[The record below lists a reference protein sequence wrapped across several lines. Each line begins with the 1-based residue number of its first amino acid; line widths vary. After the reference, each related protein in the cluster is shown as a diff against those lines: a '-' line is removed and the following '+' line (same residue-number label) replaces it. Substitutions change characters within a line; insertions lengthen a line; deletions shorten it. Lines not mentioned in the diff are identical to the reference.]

1 VLSEAAVWLVRGKTG
16 LDNYRRERREEMEQ
30 RDPDFTDSGCFHDG
44 TEVLDVVIR
53 IHDMLLEDLPR
64 SDNITDGVLELVQRM
79 LKKVQVRPTA
89 FELVDMMEDT
99 FKKSQKHQI
108 SHKPHDSGK
117 AEASSPIRAQSLPA
131 PRHLPGTSKSKPVV
145 QSQSRGE
152 LSSGEFGSPTGYM
165 EDSFRITAEL
175 QSESPDAITGFE
187 EEMYHQSFDDDSAIL
202 SPHYRAVS
210 DPRTESEATENKG
223 SSTILESSRYLRGHD
238 EQFSSAF
245 SSSKIN
251 AAGSSMKNH
260 GKPLLSYADR
270 KRAMSDSPSNFANV
284 GGGFTYQTN
293 ASGIPSGSPVSSSVY
308 SPTIQATPA
317 IPLKNSYST
326 VSSMV
331 DSNVSDHNKD
341 KVVGVQQSS
350 QGSEVSRANDVSCGS
365 PVQAK
370 EKLPDLPYISFDEAY
385 KWRQKRRK
393 RSKEELCAEHVLE
406 RLNRRD
412 HVCIKYHLLWVTQLM
427 LVRSSLLITHRP

>member
-1 VLSEAAVWLVRGKTG
+1 MWVVRGKTG
-16 LDNYRRERREEMEQ
+16 LDNYRRERREKMEQ
-30 RDPDFTDSGCFHDG
+30 RDPDFTDLGCFHDG

-53 IHDMLLEDLPR
+53 THEMLLEDLPR

-131 PRHLPGTSKSKPVV
+131 PRHPPGTPRSRLVA

-152 LSSGEFGSPTGYM
+152 LRSGEFGSPTRYM
-165 EDSFRITAEL
+165 EDGLRITEEP

-187 EEMYHQSFDDDSAIL
+187 EEMYGQSFVDNSAIP
-202 SPHYRAVS
+202 SPHYRRVS
-210 DPRTESEATENKG
+210 KPRSESEATENWG
-223 SSTILESSRYLRGHD
+223 SSTILESPRYLRGYND
-238 EQFSSAF
+238 EYLSASSQ
-245 SSSKIN
+245 IN

-270 KRAMSDSPSNFANV
+270 KRAMSDSSRNFANI
-284 GGGFTYQTN
+284 GGSFAYQTN
-293 ASGIPSGSPVSSSVY
+293 ASRIPLGSLVPSNIY
-308 SPTIQATPA
+308 SPTIQVTPA
-317 IPLKNSYST
+317 NPFENGYSA

-331 DSNVSDHNKD
+331 DSDVSDHNKD
-341 KVVGVQQSS
+341 KAVVIQQSS
-350 QGSEVSRANDVSCGS
+350 QGSEVSRANDVSRGS
-365 PVQAK
+365 PVQAE
-370 EKLPDLPYISFDEAY
+370 EKSPDLPYISFDGAY
-385 KWRQKRRK
+385 KWRQKRKK
-393 RSKEELCAEHVLE
+393 RSREELCAEYVLE

-412 HVCIKYHLLWVTQLM
+412 HVCMKYPLLWVTQLIII
-427 LVRSSLLITHRP
+427 RYSLLITHRP

>member
-1 VLSEAAVWLVRGKTG
+1 MWVVRGKIG
-16 LDNYRRERREEMEQ
+16 LDNYRSERREEMEQ
-30 RDPDFTDSGCFHDG
+30 RDSDFTDLGCFHDG
-44 TEVLDVVIR
+44 TEVLDIVIR
-53 IHDMLLEDLPR
+53 THDMLLEDLPR

-131 PRHLPGTSKSKPVV
+131 PRHPPGTLRNRPVV
-145 QSQSRGE
+145 QSQPRGE

-165 EDSFRITAEL
+165 EDGLRITEEP

-187 EEMYHQSFDDDSAIL
+187 KEMYHQSLDDDSAIL
-202 SPHYRAVS
+202 SPHYWGIS
-210 DPRTESEATENKG
+210 NPRTESEATENWEL
-223 SSTILESSRYLRGHD
+223 STILESSRCLRGHD
-238 EQFSSAF
+238 EQFPSAF
-245 SSSKIN
+245 SSSQIN

-260 GKPLLSYADR
+260 GKHLLSYADR
-270 KRAMSDSPSNFANV
+270 KRAMSDSPRNFANV
-284 GGGFTYQTN
+284 GGFAYQTI
-293 ASGIPSGSPVSSSVY
+293 ASRIPSGSPMPSSVY

-317 IPLKNSYST
+317 SPLKNSYST

-341 KVVGVQQSS
+341 KAVVIQQSS
-350 QGSEVSRANDVSCGS
+350 QGSEVSRANDVSRGS

-370 EKLPDLPYISFDEAY
+370 EKSPDLPYISFDEAY
-385 KWRQKRRK
+385 KWRQKRQK
-393 RSKEELCAEHVLE
+393 RSKEELCPEHVLE

-412 HVCIKYHLLWVTQLM
+412 HVCMKYP
-427 LVRSSLLITHRP
+427 LI

>member
-1 VLSEAAVWLVRGKTG
+1 MWLVRGKTG
-16 LDNYRRERREEMEQ
+16 LDNYRYERREEMEQ
-30 RDPDFTDSGCFHDG
+30 RDPDFTDLGCFHDG
-44 TEVLDVVIR
+44 TEVLGVVIR
-53 IHDMLLEDLPR
+53 THEMLLEDLPR

-131 PRHLPGTSKSKPVV
+131 PGTSRSRPVA

-152 LSSGEFGSPTGYM
+152 PSSGEFGSPTGYM
-165 EDSFRITAEL
+165 EDGFRITEEP

-210 DPRTESEATENKG
+210 NPRTESEATENWG
-223 SSTILESSRYLRGHD
+223 SGTILENSRYLRGHD

-245 SSSKIN
+245 SSSQIS

-260 GKPLLSYADR
+260 GKTLLSYADR

-284 GGGFTYQTN
+284 RGGFAYQTN
-293 ASGIPSGSPVSSSVY
+293 ASRIPSGSPVSSSVY

-341 KVVGVQQSS
+341 KIQQSS
-350 QGSEVSRANDVSCGS
+350 QGSEVSRANDVSRGS

-385 KWRQKRRK
+385 KWRQRR
-393 RSKEELCAEHVLE
+393 RGRYREELCAEHVLE

-412 HVCIKYHLLWVTQLM
+412 HVCIKYHLLWVIQLM
-427 LVRSSLLITHRP
+427 VVRSSLLITHRP

>member
-1 VLSEAAVWLVRGKTG
+1 MWLVRGKTG
-16 LDNYRRERREEMEQ
+16 LDNYRYERREEMEQ
-30 RDPDFTDSGCFHDG
+30 RDPDFTDLGCFHDG
-44 TEVLDVVIR
+44 TEVLGVVIWT
-53 IHDMLLEDLPR
+53 HDMLLEDLPR

-89 FELVDMMEDT
+89 SELVDMMEDT

-117 AEASSPIRAQSLPA
+117 VEASSPISSPIGAQSLPA
-131 PRHLPGTSKSKPVV
+131 RRHPPGMPRIRLVEDDLPT
-145 QSQSRGE
+145 
-152 LSSGEFGSPTGYM
+152 
-165 EDSFRITAEL
+165 ITE
-175 QSESPDAITGFE
+175 FE
-187 EEMYHQSFDDDSAIL
+187 EEMYHQTFDDDSAIL
-202 SPHYRAVS
+202 SP
-210 DPRTESEATENKG
+210 RTESEATENWG

-238 EQFSSAF
+238 EQFLSAF
-245 SSSKIN
+245 SSSQIN

-270 KRAMSDSPSNFANV
+270 KRAMSESPSNFANA
-284 GGGFTYQTN
+284 GGSFAYQTN
-293 ASGIPSGSPVSSSVY
+293 ASRIPSGSPISSSVY

-317 IPLKNSYST
+317 SPLKSSGSTVSSRVDSVISGHSKNSYST

-341 KVVGVQQSS
+341 KVVVIQQSS
-350 QGSEVSRANDVSCGS
+350 QGSEVSRADGVSRGS

-370 EKLPDLPYISFDEAY
+370 EKLPDLPYISLDEAY
-385 KWRQKRRK
+385 RWRQRR
-393 RSKEELCAEHVLE
+393 RGRYREELCAGHVLE

-412 HVCIKYHLLWVTQLM
+412 HVCIKYPLFWVTQLTIT
-427 LVRSSLLITHRP
+427 RSSLLITHRP